1 MHGRRLLVF
10 VGIFTLILTGCGG
23 SHLSSATPTAT
34 PVGWGLP
41 DEEAI
46 RAVLNAEARGV
57 QAQDIDLLMSLWSEE
72 GEVRDARHTP
82 TDPSDDIVWSG
93 KTAIYQRYVHLVFP
107 GNPSVV
113 EHPDVDIH
121 VEGNQAVVTSTT
133 RIGQEVAPGGDR
145 WELRKENGV
154 WKLLRLVYNNE

>member
-1 MHGRRLLVF
+1 MHRQRIFVLL
-10 VGIFTLILTGCGG
+10 GLIILALAGCRGANLPSG
-23 SHLSSATPTAT
+23 TPTPT

-41 DEEAI
+41 DEAAI

-57 QAQDIDLLMSLWSEE
+57 QTQDIELLMSLWAEE

-82 TDPSDDIVWSG
+82 DDPTDDIVWSG

-107 GNPSVV
+107 GNPGLV
-113 EHPDVDIH
+113 EHPDVAVHI
-121 VEGNQAVVTSTT
+121 EGGRAVVTSTT

-145 WELRKENGV
+145 WELRKEHGT
-154 WKLLRLVYNNE
+154 WKLLKLVYNNE